1 MELNLLRSGMKE
13 NVWTMCPM
21 VSENI
26 TTPKMDSSGTMVI
39 SHMAVL
45 MVLEK
50 LQMLL
55 RPMEY
60 SYFMKESGETV
71 SNMA

>member
-1 MELNLLRSGMKE
+1 MALNLLRSGMKE

-50 LQMLL
+50 LNQA
-55 RPMEY
+55 
-60 SYFMKESGETV
+60 KK
-71 SNMA
+71 